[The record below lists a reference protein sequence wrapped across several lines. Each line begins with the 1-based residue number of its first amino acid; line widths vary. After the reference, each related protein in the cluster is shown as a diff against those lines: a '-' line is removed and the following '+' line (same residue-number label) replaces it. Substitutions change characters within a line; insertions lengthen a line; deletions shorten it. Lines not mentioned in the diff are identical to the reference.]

1 MEYFLAKS
9 IDNISDLCEQMW
21 INVKILL
28 LQSLYVTKYW
38 LYVHNFT
45 TSLYLY
51 FFCEELSKFNALVQ
65 RRIKIQFNDNEGGKY
80 SISIDGNTSKD
91 KILKIINL
99 LDITEED
106 KAKNETTLTTYSKE
120 TSIGKIYS
128 LIENKFSLGY
138 FTSNNLLEAYED
150 EFNIPIKLS
159 TISTYLSRLEQKQ
172 LLSRQRTS
180 SGWTYQKSKLIQLT
194 FRN

>member
-1 MEYFLAKS
+1 
-9 IDNISDLCEQMW
+9 
-21 INVKILL
+21 
-28 LQSLYVTKYW
+28 
-38 LYVHNFT
+38 
-45 TSLYLY
+45 
-51 FFCEELSKFNALVQ
+51 LVQ
-65 RRIKIQFNDNEGGKY
+65 RRIKIQFNDSDGGKY
-80 SISIDGNTSKD
+80 SILIDGNTSKD

>member
-1 MEYFLAKS
+1 M
-9 IDNISDLCEQMW
+9 
-21 INVKILL
+21 
-28 LQSLYVTKYW
+28 
-38 LYVHNFT
+38 
-45 TSLYLY
+45 
-51 FFCEELSKFNALVQ
+51 VQ
-65 RRIKIQFNDNEGGKY
+65 RRFKIQFNDSDGGKY
-80 SISIDGNTSKD
+80 SILIDGNTSKD

-180 SGWTYQKSKLIQLT
+180 SGWTYQKVKINSI
-194 FRN
+194 NV

>member
-1 MEYFLAKS
+1 M
-9 IDNISDLCEQMW
+9 
-21 INVKILL
+21 
-28 LQSLYVTKYW
+28 
-38 LYVHNFT
+38 
-45 TSLYLY
+45 
-51 FFCEELSKFNALVQ
+51 VQ

-180 SGWTYQKSKLIQLT
+180 SGWTYQKVKINSI
-194 FRN
+194 NV

>member
-1 MEYFLAKS
+1 M
-9 IDNISDLCEQMW
+9 
-21 INVKILL
+21 
-28 LQSLYVTKYW
+28 
-38 LYVHNFT
+38 
-45 TSLYLY
+45 
-51 FFCEELSKFNALVQ
+51 VQ
-65 RRIKIQFNDNEGGKY
+65 RRIKIQFNDSDGGKY
-80 SISIDGNTSKD
+80 SILIDGNTSKD

-180 SGWTYQKSKLIQLT
+180 SGWTYQKVKINSI
-194 FRN
+194 NV

>member
-1 MEYFLAKS
+1 
-9 IDNISDLCEQMW
+9 
-21 INVKILL
+21 
-28 LQSLYVTKYW
+28 
-38 LYVHNFT
+38 
-45 TSLYLY
+45 
-51 FFCEELSKFNALVQ
+51 LVQ
-65 RRIKIQFNDNEGGKY
+65 RRIKIQFNDSDGGKY
-80 SISIDGNTSKD
+80 SILIDGNTSKD

-180 SGWTYQKSKLIQLT
+180 SGWTYQKVKINSI
-194 FRN
+194 NV

>member
-1 MEYFLAKS
+1 M
-9 IDNISDLCEQMW
+9 
-21 INVKILL
+21 
-28 LQSLYVTKYW
+28 
-38 LYVHNFT
+38 
-45 TSLYLY
+45 
-51 FFCEELSKFNALVQ
+51 VQ
-65 RRIKIQFNDNEGGKY
+65 RRIKIQFNDSDGGKY
-80 SISIDGNTSKD
+80 SILIDGNTSKD

>member
-1 MEYFLAKS
+1 
-9 IDNISDLCEQMW
+9 
-21 INVKILL
+21 
-28 LQSLYVTKYW
+28 
-38 LYVHNFT
+38 
-45 TSLYLY
+45 
-51 FFCEELSKFNALVQ
+51 LVQ
-65 RRIKIQFNDNEGGKY
+65 RRFKIQFNDSDGGKY

-180 SGWTYQKSKLIQLT
+180 SGWTYQKVKINSI
-194 FRN
+194 NV

>member
-1 MEYFLAKS
+1 M
-9 IDNISDLCEQMW
+9 
-21 INVKILL
+21 
-28 LQSLYVTKYW
+28 
-38 LYVHNFT
+38 
-45 TSLYLY
+45 
-51 FFCEELSKFNALVQ
+51 VQ